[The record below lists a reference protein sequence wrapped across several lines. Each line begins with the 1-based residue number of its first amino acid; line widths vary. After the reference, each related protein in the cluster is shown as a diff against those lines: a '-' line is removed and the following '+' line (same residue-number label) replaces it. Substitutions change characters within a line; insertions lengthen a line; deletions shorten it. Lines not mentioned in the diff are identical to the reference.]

1 MDVMPGNR
9 GSGYQ
14 PADAAGHFVSQPQAP
29 TGAQDVFDFEELE
42 TDPSERRPGGSLA
55 KRLWSASPEVRQ
67 WKWVSVGLV
76 FLAAF
81 FLQSLSLYF
90 ATRRYVRWVGGL
102 TDKAKEHHAS
112 HFGDRSQHPQL
123 DMLVLRLLQPR
134 DTVGEMLNVG
144 DGVSKMPFDILLS
157 VLPLFWLAAVVQA
170 RNLRLWTRTLL
181 AAAFLA
187 LLRGLLSSLTLLPN
201 PLGWQGCEA
210 NLRPEVMAHY
220 QGQQGFA
227 DVAKGTGLV
236 LWLWLQDLAL
246 GMRLQE
252 HLVCAGGASLSG
264 SAFFSA
270 LFALAIYD
278 LSRMWTR
285 KMKPHFRS
293 LAHLASGGLL
303 TVLVLVDVS
312 IDVALG
318 RQYTAGVTMSLVL
331 ALLTYQSP
339 ALAVCADR
347 LLVRG
352 TPALNTLA
360 GQAPPKETHQTEDTS
375 RDLGDI
381 VVPPCCLPFCG
392 FHGRYFLYSQPASEK
407 EQELLAQRQAQA
419 ELEQLQKE
427 QESTTRRLLELEAQ
441 LESLHARQAERA
453 AEEPKIFEE
462 QLQAT
467 SLVNIWFGRNEEGQ
481 EEQLELRPNGGFV
494 HSLVHED
501 QQSGDQVSVKECRGE
516 WKVHRVKHL
525 GADLNAEGDR
535 EIELKVPSSDA
546 EPAIVDRLVVCGT
559 APGVNGFQGAAC
571 RLYPENYHTPSKPRA
586 APPAPSAEELQV
598 LSETTGFSTERCAAS
613 LRAVIGANSQ
623 SDESSRAALLEAAAS
638 RLFEESP
645 PNDTAAA
652 ATPEVSEESIQQLVA
667 CTGRSEND
675 CRSAL
680 QQYGNVDAAAEIL
693 LDGEVQL
700 GSSAA
705 SSSSAPPAPAEA
717 ASAPG
722 PSDAQRLVELT
733 GLSLEK
739 CQEALTKVSSLDAAA
754 ALLLDGEL
762 PAEASQE
769 SRAAEPAEDAAEDGG
784 MYLADED
791 EESDGCA
798 DDDAPEDDGADAAVE
813 EPEAKRPRT
822 GDSDKEL

>member
-1 MDVMPGNR
+1 MPGNR

-29 TGAQDVFDFEELE
+29 TGTQDVFDFEELE

-112 HFGDRSQHPQL
+112 HFGERSQHPQL

-157 VLPLFWLAAVVQA
+157 LLPLFWLAAVVQA

-187 LLRGLLSSLTLLPN
+187 LLRGVLSSLTLLPD

-227 DVAKGTGLV
+227 DIAKGTGLV

-312 IDVALG
+312 IDMALG

-360 GQAPPKETHQTEDTS
+360 GQAPPKESHQTEDTS

-462 QLQAT
+462 QLQSRLDQARLAFEQQT
-467 SLVNIWFGRNEEGQ
+467 AKLQADSEKVQ
-481 EEQLELRPNGGFV
+481 EEKLRLQERVDAEARKEELLSGMPRAVEPD
-494 HSLVHED
+494 EPKD
-501 QQSGDQVSVKECRGE
+501 TTSGDF
-516 WKVHRVKHL
+516 RVL
-525 GADLNAEGDR
+525 
-535 EIELKVPSSDA
+535 P
-546 EPAIVDRLVVCGT
+546 
-559 APGVNGFQGAAC
+559 Q
-571 RLYPENYHTPSKPRA
+571 
-586 APPAPSAEELQV
+586 SAWEKLHAR
-598 LSETTGFSTERCAAS
+598 FDIST
-613 LRAVIGANSQ
+613 
-623 SDESSRAALLEAAAS
+623 EAAAPTGPAKQTEPRQVPLEAS
-638 RLFEESP
+638 TSKEPIP
-645 PNDTAAA
+645 PPKAFSLPPYMRPSAAPSLCFKRIAVAVAKPIAEVGAATAAVA
-652 ATPEVSEESIQQLVA
+652 GEPSPAAKELPLSAADDLKKPALSPTPPPLSVDEPATELPKSFHLKPTLRPSATPSLCFRRLPE
-667 CTGRSEND
+667 RK
-675 CRSAL
+675 
-680 QQYGNVDAAAEIL
+680 
-693 LDGEVQL
+693 
-700 GSSAA
+700 
-705 SSSSAPPAPAEA
+705 
-717 ASAPG
+717 G
-722 PSDAQRLVELT
+722 P
-733 GLSLEK
+733 
-739 CQEALTKVSSLDAAA
+739 
-754 ALLLDGEL
+754 
-762 PAEASQE
+762 EAS
-769 SRAAEPAEDAAEDGG
+769 
-784 MYLADED
+784 
-791 EESDGCA
+791 
-798 DDDAPEDDGADAAVE
+798 
-813 EPEAKRPRT
+813 
-822 GDSDKEL
+822 

>member
-1 MDVMPGNR
+1 MPGNR

-29 TGAQDVFDFEELE
+29 TGTQDVFDFEELE

-76 FLAAF
+76 FVAAF

-102 TDKAKEHHAS
+102 TEKAKEHHAS

-157 VLPLFWLAAVVQA
+157 LLPLFWLAAVVQA

-187 LLRGLLSSLTLLPN
+187 LLRGLLSSLTLLPD

-210 NLRPEVMAHY
+210 NLRPELMAHY
-220 QGQQGFA
+220 QGQHGFA
-227 DVAKGTGLV
+227 DIAKGTGLV
-236 LWLWLQDLAL
+236 LWLWLQDLVL

-303 TVLVLVDVS
+303 TVLVLVDAS

-352 TPALNTLA
+352 TPGLNTLA
-360 GQAPPKETHQTEDTS
+360 GQAPPKESHHTEDTS

-462 QLQAT
+462 QLQSRLNQARLAFEQQT
-467 SLVNIWFGRNEEGQ
+467 AKLQADSEKVQ
-481 EEQLELRPNGGFV
+481 EEKLRLQERVDAEARKEELLSGVARAVEPEEPKDT
-494 HSLVHED
+494 S
-501 QQSGDQVSVKECRGE
+501 SGDF
-516 WKVHRVKHL
+516 RVLPQSAWEKLHARFGPT
-525 GADLNAEGDR
+525 GA
-535 EIELKVPSSDA
+535 
-546 EPAIVDRLVVCGT
+546 
-559 APGVNGFQGAAC
+559 
-571 RLYPENYHTPSKPRA
+571 
-586 APPAPSAEELQV
+586 PAPAME
-598 LSETTGFSTERCAAS
+598 SEPR
-613 LRAVIGANSQ
+613 Q
-623 SDESSRAALLEAAAS
+623 AALAAAS
-638 RLFEESP
+638 KEPMLPPKAFSLPPHMRPSATPSLCFQRIAVAVGKPIEEVG
-645 PNDTAAA
+645 A
-652 ATPEVSEESIQQLVA
+652 ATIAIAGEPSPAAKGLPEM
-667 CTGRSEND
+667 
-675 CRSAL
+675 
-680 QQYGNVDAAAEIL
+680 
-693 LDGEVQL
+693 
-700 GSSAA
+700 SAA
-705 SSSSAPPAPAEA
+705 
-717 ASAPG
+717 
-722 PSDAQRLVELT
+722 DD
-733 GLSLEK
+733 LEK
-739 CQEALTKVSSLDAAA
+739 PALSPTPQSLSVDETAT
-754 ALLLDGEL
+754 EL
-762 PAEASQE
+762 PKSLRLPPPLRPSATPSLCFRRLPERKGPKAS
-769 SRAAEPAEDAAEDGG
+769 
-784 MYLADED
+784 
-791 EESDGCA
+791 
-798 DDDAPEDDGADAAVE
+798 
-813 EPEAKRPRT
+813 
-822 GDSDKEL
+822 